1 MLAFE
6 VALLQGVYDAAD
18 PSDRDQPEWPPH
30 PARLFA
36 ALVNGAAIASATR
49 TGIDGVIIDG
59 ELRAALQW
67 LEQQPPPVVEASV
80 ADRCPGPG
88 FYVPV
93 ADEYAPATRSR
104 QAHLPG
110 WPNRQRRTFARSI
123 PTIPIIRFIWSDAD
137 PNQHI
142 ADALVLSAR
151 SVACLGRSTS
161 MASVALRREATDRSG
176 LERYEPVG
184 PTRPRLHEQVVR
196 LRVPHAG
203 LLEALEA
210 RHRDRGIALPERLVA
225 YHRQVPSGGEP
236 PPQASATGPFR
247 HDLLV
252 VLRRVAGPHVP
263 AELTARVTG
272 ALRDALLGR
281 VGDPPPPILLGRDQG
296 GGDVP
301 HCACLAL
308 PDVAGAHSDG
318 HLLGVAIALPRTA
331 DEQALSPVA
340 RALLGDRG
348 DQPLDSLEIPRL
360 GTWRLQRVFAAA
372 DGPADTPRGLAPRR
386 WVGPARTW
394 RSVTPVAL
402 GRFPRRARFEQDA
415 ARIVA
420 EACDIAGYPQPVQ
433 VGITRAGMLQGVPA
447 ARAFHLPQHASGP
460 PRLTVHVQL
469 EFPCEL
475 VGPVLLGPWRFLG
488 MGLCL
493 PLPAA
498 PTTQGAADAS

>member
-6 VALLQGVYDAAD
+6 VTLLQVVYNAAD

-30 PARLFA
+30 PGRLFA
-36 ALVNGAAIASATR
+36 ALVNGAATASAAR
-49 TGIDGVIIDG
+49 TGIDSATIDG

-88 FYVPV
+88 FYVPL
-93 ADEYAPATRSR
+93 ADEYAPATKSR
-104 QAHLPG
+104 PAHLPG
-110 WPNRQRRTFARSI
+110 RPNRQRRTFARSI
-123 PTIPIIRFIWSDAD
+123 PSIPIIRFTWSDAD
-137 PNQHI
+137 PNQQI
-142 ADALVLSAR
+142 ADALALSAR

-161 MASVALRREATDRSG
+161 MVSVALHREEADRPG

-184 PTRPRLHEQVVR
+184 STRPRLHEQIVR

-210 RHRDRGIALPERLVA
+210 RHRDRGIALPQRLVA
-225 YHRQVPSGGEP
+225 YHRRVPAGGEP
-236 PPQASATGPFR
+236 PPQAPATGPFR

-252 VLRRVAGPHVP
+252 VLRKVAGPQIP
-263 AELTARVTG
+263 AELSARVTS
-272 ALRDALLGR
+272 ALRDALLAR

-318 HLLGVAIALPRTA
+318 HLLGVAVALPRTA
-331 DEQALSPVA
+331 GEEDLALVA

-348 DQPLDSLEIPRL
+348 EQPLDSLEIPRL
-360 GTWRLQRVFAAA
+360 GTWQLQRVFAGGDGAA
-372 DGPADTPRGLAPRR
+372 DVPRGLNPRR

-433 VGITRAGMLQGVPA
+433 VGITRAGTLQGLSA
-447 ARAFHLPQHASGP
+447 ARAFHPPQRAGDP

-469 EFPCEL
+469 EFPREL

-493 PLPAA
+493 PLPMTPAA
-498 PTTQGAADAS
+498 QEAADAS